1 MTILRDLA
9 GEVVG
14 MFIGDRRLTIAVL
27 AIVAATGLSIDF
39 AGLEP
44 LAGGA
49 ILLLGCPTS
58 PDRNDADLPG
68 ALRSPCKRTRPA

>member
-49 ILLLGCPTS
+49 VLLLGCPILLIYNV
-58 PDRNDADLPG
+58 R
-68 ALRSPCKRTRPA
+68 RSAGPR

>member
-9 GEVVG
+9 AELVG

-49 ILLLGCPTS
+49 ILLLGCPVLLIDNVRRS
-58 PDRNDADLPG
+58 A
-68 ALRSPCKRTRPA
+68 ALR